1 MRARAAAAIEILA
14 FAGAA
19 LVPLPEQ
26 LPRALIVFAV
36 ASVALYARGQ
46 AWAWRV
52 KGPAEYAGIGAAV
65 GVGALVIAVVLGQ
78 FWNAVWTEYPL
89 VRGNGP
95 QLFAIATVVGVS
107 ALAVECALR
116 GWIVERAL
124 ELGAHPVIAVGAG
137 AIAEMIVARN
147 VGAGVF
153 AIALGWM
160 YVAGGRSIVAP
171 ACARLAFVLGALLL
185 EALRLVS

>member
-1 MRARAAAAIEILA
+1 MARRGLVVVEIVA
-14 FAGAA
+14 FLGAA

-26 LPRALIVFAV
+26 IPRALVVFAV
-36 ASVALYARGQ
+36 ASAAIYARGK

-65 GVGALVIAVVLGQ
+65 GVGALVIAIVLGQ
-78 FWNAVWTEYPL
+78 FWDAVWTEYPL
-89 VRGNGP
+89 VRGNGA

-107 ALAVECALR
+107 ALALELALR

-124 ELGAHPVIAVGAG
+124 ELGAQPFTAVIVGA
-137 AIAEMIVARN
+137 AAELIVSRN
-147 VGAGVF
+147 VGAFVF
-153 AIALGWM
+153 GAALGWM
-160 YVAGGRSIVAP
+160 YVAGGRSVVAP

>member
-1 MRARAAAAIEILA
+1 MLGQMVWLEVLAFLGAAA
-14 FAGAA
+14 
-19 LVPLPEQ
+19 VPLPEQ

-52 KGPAEYAGIGAAV
+52 KGPAEYGGMGGGV
-65 GVGALVIAVVLGQ
+65 GVGALVIAIGIGQ

-89 VRGNGP
+89 VRGNGA

-107 ALAVECALR
+107 AIALECVLR

-124 ELGAHPVIAVGAG
+124 ALGAHPVMAVMIG
-137 AIAEMIVARN
+137 AIAEAIVARN
-147 VGAGVF
+147 AGAAVF
-153 AIALGWM
+153 GIALGWM